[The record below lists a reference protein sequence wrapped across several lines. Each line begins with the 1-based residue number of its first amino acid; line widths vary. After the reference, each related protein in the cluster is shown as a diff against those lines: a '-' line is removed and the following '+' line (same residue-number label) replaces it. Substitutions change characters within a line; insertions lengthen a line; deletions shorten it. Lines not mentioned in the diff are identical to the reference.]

1 MKRTIAIIG
10 ILFLIGSSSMVMAA
24 DHMAR
29 DDDKKMGSAM
39 EKMAGMPDDD
49 HEAMAGSDMEKM
61 PGMSDDDHEAMGEH
75 GEGQMTGM
83 TGDAFKHHAVVE
95 GIGADFKIMSLAS
108 MNMKDPEGNTHHIM
122 VEFKDDS
129 TKQQLKDAIGN
140 IKVIAPDKQ
149 TQTNQLKNYGGIYA
163 ANFAFNQHGKY
174 GVICLVKIEGKKH
187 RYRFWY
193 TYR

>member
-1 MKRTIAIIG
+1 
-10 ILFLIGSSSMVMAA
+10 
-24 DHMAR
+24 
-29 DDDKKMGSAM
+29 MGSGM

-49 HEAMAGSDMEKM
+49 HKAMGGSGMGKMPESDMKNM
-61 PGMSDDDHEAMGEH
+61 PGMSNDEHKAMGEH

-95 GIGADFKIMSLAS
+95 GIGADFKIMSLDS

-163 ANFAFNQHGKY
+163 ANFTFNQHGKY
-174 GVICLVKIEGKKH
+174 GVICLIKVDGKKH
-187 RYRFWY
+187 LYRFWY